1 MVTDQVEGVFEILL
15 RRMEKLEVHPRDCEA
30 LFKSDG
36 YLRLKKREASMGRP
50 FTDEEFLEFVLSDDL
65 LEKAG
70 DLLDTLDQWKT
81 ADLSK
86 SAKLALAYLPDRA
99 FITARIYPVIKP
111 RPNSFGFELETD
123 PAVFLYLNPESNATR
138 FENTLAHELHHV
150 GYASIERGLHERDEW
165 KTLPPAQ
172 RLALEWV
179 SAFGE
184 GLAMLAAAGGFEVHP
199 HATSRVQDRK
209 RWDTDLKKFNQD
221 LTRLDQYFNELLAGR
236 LHGEAAMNAGF
247 DFFGVQG
254 PWYTVGWQIAAL
266 IEKYAGKKQVI
277 ESFCNPWRLL
287 ADYNHAAKLN
297 FRGPGSPLAM
307 WSDTLV
313 VGLAAGLP
321 EKIIPTE
328 IE

>member
-15 RRMEKLEVHPRDCEA
+15 RRMEKLNVHPRDCEA

-36 YLRLKKREASMGRP
+36 YQRLKKREAAMGCP
-50 FTDEEFLEFVLSDDL
+50 FTDEEFLAFVLSDEL

-70 DLLDTLDQWKT
+70 DLLEALDLWKT
-81 ADLSK
+81 ADVSK
-86 SAKLALAYLPDRA
+86 AAKRALAYLPDQA

-111 RPNSFGFELETD
+111 KTNSFGFELETD
-123 PAVFLYLNPESNATR
+123 PAVFLYLNPESNVAR
-138 FENTLAHELHHV
+138 FENILAHELHHV
-150 GYASIERGLHERDEW
+150 GFASIERAMQASNVW
-165 KTLPPAQ
+165 KSLPQFQ
-172 RLALEWV
+172 RRALEWL

-184 GLAMLAAAGGFEVHP
+184 GLAMLAAAGGPEVHP
-199 HATSRVQDRK
+199 HAASRAQDRK
-209 RWDTDLKKFNQD
+209 RWDADVKKFNED
-221 LTRLDQYFNELLAGR
+221 LTRLDRFFNDLLSGR
-236 LHGEAAMNAGF
+236 LRGEAAMTTGF

-254 PWYTVGWQIAAL
+254 PWYTVGWQMAVL

-277 ESFCNPWRLL
+277 ESFCNPWQLF
-287 ADYNHAAKLN
+287 ASYNQAAQRN
-297 FRGPGSPLAM
+297 FREPGPPLAM

-313 VGLAAGLP
+313 TGLAAGLP